1 MISISSPVMT
11 ACLILFIEDS
21 IFVHLQWSQTL
32 VLDGDELELE
42 LELEHELVVGQY
54 QVHICAR
61 FDHP

>member
-1 MISISSPVMT
+1 MT